1 MFENSFDYW
10 CRDQDTLT
18 PKLIPLVRRAT
29 VFRRVSPVFGSVIIF
44 FTNAEK
50 YICQQIQLMVSY
62 LKKNIA
68 ILRSLLK
75 KDNSPVPA
83 NIK

>member
-62 LKKNIA
+62 LKKKHSYLEI
-68 ILRSLLK
+68 
-75 KDNSPVPA
+75 VVEEG
-83 NIK
+83 

>member
-62 LKKNIA
+62 FKKKHSYLEI
-68 ILRSLLK
+68 
-75 KDNSPVPA
+75 VVEEG
-83 NIK
+83 

>member
-62 LKKNIA
+62 LKKTHSYLEI
-68 ILRSLLK
+68 
-75 KDNSPVPA
+75 VVEEG
-83 NIK
+83 